1 MRVLMQIRPDAAELP
16 GGDIIQLMKTKQ
28 YLEKIGVDV
37 DVSREL
43 EPNLQKYDLVHLFLL
58 NFHFYENHKR
68 YRNARKQG
76 KRVVLSPIYWNP
88 YYLITVGL
96 RGFTNLKESIYYFLP
111 NGVLR
116 ELLTALSHR
125 QLNRELSYIYFT
137 NLACMNLQ
145 NRKNQIEVLRS
156 VDLILPNSRIEAR
169 LIMRDFGLIDESKF
183 FVVPNAADRNF
194 QNASPD
200 SFVSKYGLRD
210 FVLLVG
216 RIEPHKNQ
224 LSLLRALKGS
234 DLRLVLIGRPRGT
247 TTSYFRKCRTE
258 ADENVLFIDW
268 MKHEELASAY
278 AAAKVHALPSWL
290 ETPGLVSLEAGIA
303 GCNIVTTCEGSPRE
317 YFQQY
322 AWYCDPRSIESIRQ
336 AVENAFAARKTL
348 VLRKH
353 ILENFTWENTAQK
366 TLEAYEIALNRKAN
380 DLNRK
385 RQYLGRTDDL

>member
-16 GGDIIQLMKTKQ
+16 GGDIIQLMKTQQ

-43 EPNLQKYDLVHLFLL
+43 KPNLQKYDIVHLFLL
-58 NFHFYENHKR
+58 NFHFCENYTR
-68 YRNARKQG
+68 YKNAKKQG

-96 RGFTNLKESIYYFLP
+96 EGFANLKERMYYSLP

-116 ELLTALSHR
+116 ELISAFSHR
-125 QLNRELSYIYFT
+125 QLSRELGYIHFT
-137 NLACMNLQ
+137 NLARMNLL
-145 NRKNQIEVLRS
+145 NRENQIEVLRS
-156 VDLILPNSRIEAR
+156 VDLVLPNSSIEAR
-169 LIMRDFGLIDESKF
+169 LIMRDFGLDDESKF
-183 FVVPNAADRNF
+183 LVVPNAADRNF
-194 QNASPD
+194 QNALPD

-210 FVLLVG
+210 FVLSVG

-234 DLRLVLIGRPRGT
+234 GLRVVLIGRPRGT
-247 TTSYFRKCRTE
+247 TTSYFRKCKTE

-303 GCNIVTTCEGSPRE
+303 GCNIVTTYEGSPRE

-348 VLRKH
+348 ALRKH
-353 ILENFTWENTAQK
+353 VLENFTWENTARK
-366 TLEAYEIALNRKAN
+366 TSQAYELALNRMS
-380 DLNRK
+380 
-385 RQYLGRTDDL
+385 